1 MGILEAVLVGL
12 LAGFIGTIV
21 MTVSETVEMRL
32 TGRPPST
39 VPGQV
44 GAKTLGRD
52 PNRVAHLE
60 RLSTGVHWLHGTS
73 MGALRGLLAL
83 TGLGAVAAT
92 VVHYALVW
100 GGDAATY
107 RALGIA
113 PAPWRWGA
121 GELVTD
127 LFHKGIYAV
136 ATGVAF
142 VLLAGLI

>member
-21 MTVSETVEMRL
+21 MTVSEMVEMRL

-100 GGDAATY
+100 GVTRRPTG
-107 RALGIA
+107 
-113 PAPWRWGA
+113 RWESLPRPGA
-121 GELVTD
+121 GGPVSWSPTSSTR
-127 LFHKGIYAV
+127 GSTRSPRASPSCSSRN
-136 ATGVAF
+136 
-142 VLLAGLI
+142 